1 MGQFQLIATVK
12 QSQGSKQPF
21 TAAKISPNGQKIALC
36 NGPDIEIYDIHE
48 KTSVLLST
56 LHSRPLSD
64 LCWSPDS
71 QCVATASDD
80 FTVIITHVA
89 YGELHRLVGH
99 TAPVTALKFTH
110 KGNLL
115 CSCSMDESIKIWD
128 TLTGSLLRT
137 LSAHSEPVVSIDIPP
152 HDASILSSGSYDGLI
167 RIFDTATGHCL
178 KTLTYDKDWQSE
190 NGVVP
195 ISQVRFSVNGK
206 FLLVKSLDGI
216 LKIWDF
222 VRGKVVRTFISGES
236 NSLRYT
242 CGMDF
247 LYPAQEADDPIVV
260 SGTETGEIVCWDS
273 QTKQLQHRIKRKHCG
288 NPVMD
293 ISCHGSLMCSISLC
307 GECNLWTW
315 VDSESTA

>member
-1 MGQFQLIATVK
+1 MAQFQLLGCLKQARESTV
-12 QSQGSKQPF
+12 PHT
-21 TAAKISPNGQKIALC
+21 TAKLSPDGQHVALC
-36 NGPDIEIYDIHE
+36 EETDIEIYNVKGQTE
-48 KTSVLLST
+48 VSLST

-71 QCVATASDD
+71 QCIATASDD
-80 FTVIITHVA
+80 FTVIITHVK

-99 TAPVTALKFTH
+99 TAPVTALKYTS

-128 TLTGSLLRT
+128 TLTGTLLRT
-137 LSAHSEPVVSIDIPP
+137 LSAHSEPVVSIDIPLF
-152 HDASILSSGSYDGLI
+152 DSSILSSGSYDGLI

-195 ISQVRFSVNGK
+195 ISQVKFSQNGK

-222 VRGKVVRTFISGES
+222 VRGKVVRTFVSEQS
-236 NSLRYT
+236 KSLRYS

-247 LYPAQEADDPIVV
+247 LYSADETLDPIVV
-260 SGTETGEIVCWDS
+260 SGTENGEIVCWDS
-273 QTKQLQHRIKRKHCG
+273 QTKRTVQRIQGKHADS
-288 NPVMD
+288 PVMD
-293 ISCHGSLMCSISLC
+293 ISCNGSLMCSISLN
-307 GECNLWTW
+307 GECNLWKW
-315 VDSESTA
+315 SAN